1 MLNYEIMN
9 ESNNQIDMANL
20 DEKVAIVTGSSRG
33 IGAEIARELAKAG
46 AKIVINYIQNHQAAN
61 AVCTAITEAGG
72 KCVAIQAD
80 VSNPADVRRL
90 FDAAIEHFGHID
102 ILVNNAGILIF
113 KKIAEVKDEE
123 FDRIININLK
133 SIFYTLREAAE
144 RLADNGRIVNIST
157 TVTRLMLP
165 KYGIYAATKGAVEQ
179 LTRIFAREIGE
190 RGITV
195 NTVSPGP
202 VFTELFRSGKT
213 EEDIQR
219 MAAMASL
226 GRIGEVDD
234 IAQIVL
240 FLVSD
245 EARWV
250 TGQDIGA
257 NGGII

>member
-1 MLNYEIMN
+1 MKTLHG
-9 ESNNQIDMANL
+9 
-20 DEKVAIVTGSSRG
+20 KVAIVTGASRG
-33 IGAEIARELAKAG
+33 IGSEIALTLANAG
-46 AKIVINYIQNHQAAN
+46 AKVIVNYVKNKQAADK
-61 AVCTAITEAGG
+61 VCAAISNVGG
-72 KCVAIQAD
+72 ECLVVQAD
-80 VSNPADVRRL
+80 VSDPIAVRRL
-90 FDAAIEHFGHID
+90 FDEAIQRFNCVD

-113 KKIAEVKDEE
+113 KKIAEMQDDE
-123 FDRIININLK
+123 FDQIVDVNLK
-133 SIFYTLREAAE
+133 SVFYTLREAAT
-144 RLADNGRIVNIST
+144 RLADNGRVVNISS

-165 KYGIYAATKGAVEQ
+165 KYGPYAATKGAVEQ

-190 RGITV
+190 KGITA

-202 VFTELFRSGKT
+202 VYTELFRAGKT
-213 EEDIQR
+213 EEDINR
-219 MAAMASL
+219 MKTMASL